1 MSVTS
6 FAKTHTTDSTQ
17 TDNPFQTTFQII
29 DTGKAGV
36 TPASCEPI
44 WAGVGAVGN
53 SRRPQWRRIRRKS

>member
-53 SRRPQWRRIRRKS
+53 SRRP